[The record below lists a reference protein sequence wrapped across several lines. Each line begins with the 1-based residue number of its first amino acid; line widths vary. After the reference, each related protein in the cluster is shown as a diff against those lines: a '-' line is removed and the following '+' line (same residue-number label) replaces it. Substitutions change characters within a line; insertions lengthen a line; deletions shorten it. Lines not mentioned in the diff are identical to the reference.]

1 MSIFEGFLSTSETL
15 GAFSDR
21 AFVDAM
27 LRFEA
32 ALARAQAAEGLIPES
47 AAHSIV
53 SSCKVELFDVAK
65 IVRESGRAGSVA
77 IPLVKALRE
86 AVGLFNA
93 DAAPFVHFGSTSQDV
108 IDSAMALVTREA
120 VALVETDLAKA
131 ADALLRLATAHADTP
146 MLARTLM
153 QPASVTSFGFK
164 CAGWAAPLV
173 RSRIRLREAAR
184 HALQLQLGG
193 AVGTLAQMKGQGAAV
208 RKRMAKEL
216 GLGDP
221 GATWHT
227 QRDEW
232 VALGCELGLM
242 TGSLGKIAVD
252 ISLLGQ
258 YEVAEVTEP
267 SEPGRG
273 GSSAMPHK
281 RNPVASMV
289 AIAAAHRAPQRVA
302 ALLGA
307 MPQQHERALGA
318 WQAELGEWPQLLM
331 SAHGSV
337 RAMAGALPGLQVDAA
352 RMRANIDRLRAELPR
367 DAADEWFDPAL
378 ALHAGQTALAEVK
391 ALQARLTEHK
401 ELSQ

>member
-53 SSCKVELFDVAK
+53 GSCKVELFDVAK

-93 DAAPFVHFGSTSQDV
+93 EAAPFVHFGSTSQDV
-108 IDSAMALVTREA
+108 IDSAMSLVTREA
-120 VALVETDLAKA
+120 VALIETDLAKA
-131 ADALLRLATAHADTP
+131 AEALLQLAVQHAATP

-173 RSRIRLREAAR
+173 RGRLRLREAAR

-193 AVGTLAQMKGQGAAV
+193 AVGTLAQMGPQAGAV
-208 RKRMAKEL
+208 RARMAKEL
-216 GLGDP
+216 GLADP

-232 VALGCELGLM
+232 VALGCELGLL

-252 ISLLGQ
+252 VSLLGQ
-258 YEVAEVTEP
+258 YEVAEVAEP

-337 RAMAGALPGLQVDAA
+337 RAMAAALPGLQVDAA

-378 ALHAGQTALAEVK
+378 AVRAGEIALAEVK
-391 ALQARLTEHK
+391 ALRAQLLPT
-401 ELSQ
+401 

>member
-193 AVGTLAQMKGQGAAV
+193 AVGTLAQMKGQGPAV